1 MQLASDVAKCLGTA
15 VTDCNVGH
23 FNDGEI
29 SVQIKESVRGKDVY
43 ILQSL
48 SAPTNDNLMEL
59 IFLISAAKRASA
71 KRVTGIIPFFSYRQ
85 NMQRVNNLPANTSF
99 VMSSAAEVAKMLE
112 VVGVDY
118 VVLVDMESRSRL
130 GKLDGGIFSNRTPVE
145 VLDASNLIID
155 YLKDKV
161 NPSRKVVVLTPHPKD
176 LPRAALVRNQLA
188 EYYPSLD
195 IRAME
200 GEYISQILKGEE
212 NWEEE
217 DMRNPETL
225 KNCDVIIVDFAV
237 SSGKTM
243 TRWANFVKSK
253 GANHVMGVA
262 SHGILMNQ
270 APETIQLSELE
281 ELMILDTVPVPQDKI
296 DRCNKLRVISVAPMI
311 AEAVKNIH
319 YVDKERFVFKEE

>member
-1 MQLASDVAKCLGTA
+1 M
-15 VTDCNVGH
+15 TDCNVGH

-130 GKLDGGIFSNRTPVE
+130 GKLDGGIFSNLLWKCWMP
-145 VLDASNLIID
+145 A
-155 YLKDKV
+155 
-161 NPSRKVVVLTPHPKD
+161 
-176 LPRAALVRNQLA
+176 
-188 EYYPSLD
+188 
-195 IRAME
+195 
-200 GEYISQILKGEE
+200 IS
-212 NWEEE
+212 
-217 DMRNPETL
+217 
-225 KNCDVIIVDFAV
+225 
-237 SSGKTM
+237 SSIT
-243 TRWANFVKSK
+243 
-253 GANHVMGVA
+253 
-262 SHGILMNQ
+262 
-270 APETIQLSELE
+270 
-281 ELMILDTVPVPQDKI
+281 
-296 DRCNKLRVISVAPMI
+296 
-311 AEAVKNIH
+311 
-319 YVDKERFVFKEE
+319 

>member
-1 MQLASDVAKCLGTA
+1 
-15 VTDCNVGH
+15 
-23 FNDGEI
+23 
-29 SVQIKESVRGKDVY
+29 
-43 ILQSL
+43 
-48 SAPTNDNLMEL
+48 
-59 IFLISAAKRASA
+59 
-71 KRVTGIIPFFSYRQ
+71 
-85 NMQRVNNLPANTSF
+85 
-99 VMSSAAEVAKMLE
+99 
-112 VVGVDY
+112 
-118 VVLVDMESRSRL
+118 
-130 GKLDGGIFSNRTPVE
+130 
-145 VLDASNLIID
+145 
-155 YLKDKV
+155 
-161 NPSRKVVVLTPHPKD
+161 
-176 LPRAALVRNQLA
+176 
-188 EYYPSLD
+188 
-195 IRAME
+195 
-200 GEYISQILKGEE
+200 
-212 NWEEE
+212 
-217 DMRNPETL
+217 MRNPETL